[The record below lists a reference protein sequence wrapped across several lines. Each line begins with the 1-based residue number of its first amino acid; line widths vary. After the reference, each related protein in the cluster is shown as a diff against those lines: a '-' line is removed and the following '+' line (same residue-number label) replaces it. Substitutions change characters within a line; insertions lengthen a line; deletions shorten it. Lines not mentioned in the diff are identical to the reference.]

1 MKLSRLLVVAA
12 LALVVAAA
20 ADAGPTM
27 FVGAAEDGARNV
39 DPVAAKTEMDLAA
52 LAGFDAVRMTSVW
65 SPGRREVSGDELTM
79 LQNAAAAAQL
89 DGIRLILTVYHR
101 NQRMT
106 PLTAQARA
114 DFASYAASIARAVPT
129 IDDFIVG
136 NEPNLNLF
144 WMPQFDRK
152 GGNAAAVAY
161 ERLLARTYDALKAVS
176 TDLNVIGGAVSP
188 RGQDKAKSARQTH
201 SPTTFIPDLGTA
213 YRKSGRRKPIMDMFA
228 FHPYLIPSK
237 LPPTFRN
244 PRNTTVAIADY
255 DKLTKLLVR
264 AFRGTAQPGAT
275 LPIVYDEFGYQSQ
288 IPSSKQSHYTNLGTR
303 AARDAIPEA
312 KQAAQYRRAFAI
324 AQCQPNVAGMLIF
337 HVTDESDATT
347 WQSGVYYAD
356 GTPKSSLAA
365 VRDGA
370 LRAQVGGLTQCRR
383 GKITAN
389 LGRVVFREPAATP
402 PARLGVDFSC
412 TATCTYE
419 ARVVRVDSGSVAV
432 TATGAAP
439 PGDHAV
445 DVAGD
450 DLTAGTYQYA
460 FRASAAGKPGT
471 AVVRY
476 SRPFT
481 LRREVPQPPPT
492 EPTDPPADPPAEDP
506 PVEPPPPPPPAEDV
520 PPPLPLL
527 SSLPTLV
534 PTVPPTAGRRP

>member
-1 MKLSRLLVVAA
+1 MKLSRLLVLAV
-12 LALVVAAA
+12 LALLVAPA
-20 ADAGPTM
+20 ADAGTVM
-27 FVGAAEDGARNV
+27 FVGAAEDQARSL
-39 DPVAAKTEMDLAA
+39 DPVVAKTQMDLAA

-65 SPGRREVSGDELTM
+65 SPGQREVSGEELTV

-101 NQRMT
+101 NQRTT
-106 PLTAQARA
+106 PLTAQARG

-152 GGNAAAVAY
+152 GGDAAAVAY
-161 ERLLARTYDALKAVS
+161 ERLLAQTYDALKAVS
-176 TDLNVIGGAVSP
+176 PDLNVIGGAVSP
-188 RGQDKAKSARQTH
+188 RGQDKAKAARHTH
-201 SPTTFIPDLGTA
+201 SPSTFIPDLGTA

-288 IPSSKQSHYTNLGTR
+288 IPASKQSLYTNLGMP

-337 HVTDESDATT
+337 HVTDESDANT

-389 LGRVVFREPAATP
+389 LGRVVFREPVSTTP
-402 PARLGVDFSC
+402 SRLGVDFSC
-412 TATCTYE
+412 TASCTYE
-419 ARVVRVDSGSVAV
+419 ARVVRVESGSVAV
-432 TATGAAP
+432 TTSGAVPA
-439 PGDHAV
+439 GDHAV
-445 DVAGD
+445 DVAAD
-450 DLTAGTYQYA
+450 DLAAGTYQYA

-471 AVVRY
+471 AVTRY

-481 LRREVPQPPPT
+481 LRREVPQPAPE
-492 EPTDPPADPPAEDP
+492 EPIDPPADPPVD
-506 PVEPPPPPPPAEDV
+506 D
-520 PPPLPLL
+520 PPPLPPAESASPLL
-527 SSLPTLV
+527 PLLPWLPTLV
-534 PTVPPTAGRRP
+534 PTSPATADRRP

>member
-1 MKLSRLLVVAA
+1 MKLSRLLVLAV
-12 LALVVAAA
+12 LALLVAPA
-20 ADAGPTM
+20 ADAGTVM
-27 FVGAAEDGARNV
+27 FVGAAEDQARSL
-39 DPVAAKTEMDLAA
+39 DPVVAKTQMDLAA
-52 LAGFDAVRMTSVW
+52 LAGFDAGRMTSVW
-65 SPGRREVSGDELTM
+65 SPGRREVSGEELTV

-101 NQRMT
+101 NQRTT

-144 WMPQFDRK
+144 WMPQFDAK
-152 GGNAAAVAY
+152 GGNAAALGY
-161 ERLLARTYDALKAVS
+161 ERLLAQTYDALKAVS
-176 TDLNVIGGAVSP
+176 TDLNVVGGAVSP

-201 SPTTFIPDLGTA
+201 SPSTFIPDLGTA
-213 YRKSGRRKPIMDMFA
+213 YRNSGRTKPIMDMFA

-244 PRNTTVAIADY
+244 PRNTTVAISDY

-264 AFRGTAQPGAT
+264 AFGGTAQPGAT

-288 IPSSKQSHYTNLGTR
+288 IPSAKQSAYTNLGTP

-312 KQAAQYRRAFAI
+312 KQATQYRQAFAI

-337 HVTDESDATT
+337 HVTDESDANT

-356 GTPKSSLAA
+356 GTPKSSLAS
-365 VRDGA
+365 VRDAA
-370 LRAQVGGLTQCRR
+370 LRAQVGGLTQCKR

-389 LGRVVFREPAATP
+389 LGRVAFREPASTAP
-402 PARLGVDFSC
+402 SGLGVDFSC
-412 TATCTYE
+412 TASCTYE

-432 TATGAAP
+432 TATGAAAA
-439 PGDHAV
+439 GDHGL
-445 DVAGD
+445 DVASD
-450 DLTAGTYQYA
+450 DLEAGTYQYA
-460 FRASAAGKPGT
+460 FRASAIGRPGT
-471 AVVRY
+471 AVTRY

-481 LRREVPQPPPT
+481 IRREVPQPAPE
-492 EPTDPPADPPAEDP
+492 EPTDPPL
-506 PVEPPPPPPPAEDV
+506 
-520 PPPLPLL
+520 LPLL
-527 SSLPTLV
+527 ASLPTLV
-534 PTVPPTAGRRP
+534 ATGPAAIKQP

>member
-1 MKLSRLLVVAA
+1 MKFSRLLLVVV
-12 LALVVAAA
+12 LALLVAPA
-20 ADAGPTM
+20 ADAGPIM
-27 FVGAAEDGARNV
+27 FVGAAEDGARKI

-65 SPGRREVSGDELTM
+65 SPGLREVSGNELTM

-101 NQRMT
+101 NQRVT

-114 DFASYAASIARAVPT
+114 DFATYAASIARAVPT

-144 WMPQFDRK
+144 WMPQFDTK
-152 GGNAAAVAY
+152 GRDAAAVAY
-161 ERLLARTYDALKAVS
+161 ERLLAQTYDALKAVS

-188 RGQDKAKSARQTH
+188 RGQDKPNAARHTH
-201 SPTTFIPDLGTA
+201 SPSTFIPDLGAA
-213 YRKSGRRKPIMDMFA
+213 YRKSGRKKPIMDMFA

-244 PRNTTVAIADY
+244 PRNSTVAISDY
-255 DKLTKLLVR
+255 DKLTTLLVR

-288 IPSSKQSHYTNLGTR
+288 IPSSKQSLYTNLGTT

-312 KQAAQYRRAFAI
+312 KQAAYYRRAFAI

-337 HVTDESDATT
+337 HVTDESDANT

-389 LGRVVFREPAATP
+389 LGRVAFREPDATP

-412 TATCTYE
+412 TSSCTYE

-432 TATGAAP
+432 TTTGAAP
-439 PGDHAV
+439 AGDHAV
-445 DVAGD
+445 DVSGD
-450 DLTAGTYQYA
+450 ALAPGTYQYA
-460 FRASAAGKPGT
+460 FRASVAGKPGT
-471 AVVRY
+471 AVTRY

-481 LRREVPQPPPT
+481 LQRVVTQPPPT
-492 EPTDPPADPPAEDP
+492 EPTDPPADPPVDDP
-506 PVEPPPPPPPAEDV
+506 PVDDPPPPPPPTEDV
-520 PPPLPLL
+520 PPLLPLL
-527 SSLPTLV
+527 PSLPTLV
-534 PTVPPTAGRRP
+534 PTRPATA

>member
-1 MKLSRLLVVAA
+1 MKLTRLLVVA
-12 LALVVAAA
+12 LTLLVAPAAH
-20 ADAGPTM
+20 AGTVM
-27 FVGAAEDGARNV
+27 YVGAAENQARSV
-39 DPVAAKTEMDLAA
+39 DPVVAKTQMDLAA

-65 SPGRREVSGDELTM
+65 SPGQREVFGEELTV

-101 NQRMT
+101 NQRTT

-144 WMPQFDRK
+144 WMPQFDAK
-152 GGNAAAVAY
+152 GGNAAALAY
-161 ERLLARTYDALKAVS
+161 ERLLAQTYDALKAVS

-201 SPTTFIPDLGTA
+201 SPSTFIPDLGAA
-213 YRKSGRRKPIMDMFA
+213 YRKSGRTRPIMDMFA

-244 PRNTTVAIADY
+244 PRNTTVALSDY

-288 IPSSKQSHYTNLGTR
+288 IPSAKQSAYRNLGTQ
-303 AARDAIPEA
+303 AAKDAIPEA
-312 KQAAQYRRAFAI
+312 KQAAQYRQAFAI

-337 HVTDESDATT
+337 HVTDEADANT

-365 VRDGA
+365 VRDAA
-370 LRAQVGGLTQCRR
+370 LRAQVGGLTQCAR
-383 GKITAN
+383 GKSTAN
-389 LGRVVFREPAATP
+389 LGSVAFREPAAVP
-402 PARLGVDFSC
+402 PAALGVDFSC
-412 TATCTYE
+412 KAWCTYE
-419 ARVVRVDSGSVAV
+419 ARVVRVETGSVAL
-432 TATGAAP
+432 TTTGIVPA
-439 PGDHAV
+439 GDHGL

-450 DLTAGTYQYA
+450 DLAAGTYQYA
-460 FRASAAGKPGT
+460 FRASATGKPGT
-471 AVVRY
+471 AVTRY

-481 LRREVPQPPPT
+481 LRREVPQPAP
-492 EPTDPPADPPAEDP
+492 EQPTDPPADPPVED
-506 PVEPPPPPPPAEDV
+506 PPPPPPP
-520 PPPLPLL
+520 PPPTENASPLLPLL
-527 SSLPTLV
+527 ASLPTLV
-534 PTVPPTAGRRP
+534 PTSPAAIKRP

>member
-1 MKLSRLLVVAA
+1 MKLSRLLVLAV
-12 LALVVAAA
+12 LALLVAPA
-20 ADAGPTM
+20 ADAGTVM
-27 FVGAAEDGARNV
+27 FVGAAEDQARSL
-39 DPVAAKTEMDLAA
+39 DPVVAKTQMDLAA

-65 SPGRREVSGDELTM
+65 SPGRREVSGEELTV

-101 NQRMT
+101 NQRTT

-144 WMPQFDRK
+144 WMPQFDKK
-152 GGNAAAVAY
+152 GGNGAALAY
-161 ERLLARTYDALKAVS
+161 ERLLAQTYDALKAVS

-201 SPTTFIPDLGTA
+201 SPSTFIPDLGTA
-213 YRKSGRRKPIMDMFA
+213 YRNSGRTKPIMDMFA

-244 PRNTTVAIADY
+244 PRNTTVAISDY

-288 IPSSKQSHYTNLGTR
+288 IPSAKQSAYTNLGTP

-312 KQAAQYRRAFAI
+312 KQATQYRQAFAI

-337 HVTDESDATT
+337 HVTDESDANT

-356 GTPKSSLAA
+356 GTPKSSLAS
-365 VRDGA
+365 VRDAA
-370 LRAQVGGLTQCRR
+370 LRAQVGGLTQCKR

-389 LGRVVFREPAATP
+389 LGRVAFREPAATP
-402 PARLGVDFSC
+402 PSGLGVDFSC
-412 TATCTYE
+412 AAWCTYE
-419 ARVVRVDSGSVAV
+419 ARVVRVESGSVAV
-432 TATGAAP
+432 TTTGVVPA
-439 PGDHAV
+439 GDHGL
-445 DVAGD
+445 DVSSD
-450 DLTAGTYQYA
+450 DLVAGTYQYA
-460 FRASAAGKPGT
+460 FRASATGKPGT
-471 AVVRY
+471 AVTRY

-481 LRREVPQPPPT
+481 IRREVPQPAPE
-492 EPTDPPADPPAEDP
+492 EPTDPPADPPVED
-506 PVEPPPPPPPAEDV
+506 PPPPPVETASPL
-520 PPPLPLL
+520 LPLL
-527 SSLPTLV
+527 PSLPTLV
-534 PTVPPTAGRRP
+534 ATGPAAIRQP

>member
-1 MKLSRLLVVAA
+1 MKLSRLLVLAV
-12 LALVVAAA
+12 LALLVAPA
-20 ADAGPTM
+20 ADAGTVM
-27 FVGAAEDGARNV
+27 FVGAAEDQARSL
-39 DPVAAKTEMDLAA
+39 DPVVAKTQMDLAA

-65 SPGRREVSGDELTM
+65 SPGRREVSGEELTV

-101 NQRMT
+101 NQRVT

-136 NEPNLNLF
+136 NEPN
-144 WMPQFDRK
+144 
-152 GGNAAAVAY
+152 V
-161 ERLLARTYDALKAVS
+161 
-176 TDLNVIGGAVSP
+176 NVIGGAVSP
-188 RGQDKAKSARQTH
+188 RGQDKAKAARHTH
-201 SPTTFIPDLGTA
+201 SPSTFIPDLGTA

-288 IPSSKQSHYTNLGTR
+288 IPASKQSLYTNLGTP

-337 HVTDESDATT
+337 HVTDESDANT

-389 LGRVVFREPAATP
+389 LGRV
-402 PARLGVDFSC
+402 
-412 TATCTYE
+412 
-419 ARVVRVDSGSVAV
+419 
-432 TATGAAP
+432 
-439 PGDHAV
+439 
-445 DVAGD
+445 
-450 DLTAGTYQYA
+450 A
-460 FRASAAGKPGT
+460 FR
-471 AVVRY
+471 
-476 SRPFT
+476 
-481 LRREVPQPPPT
+481 
-492 EPTDPPADPPAEDP
+492 
-506 PVEPPPPPPPAEDV
+506 
-520 PPPLPLL
+520 
-527 SSLPTLV
+527 
-534 PTVPPTAGRRP
+534 